1 MCVRHTVDTG
11 YAHIDSVF
19 RKWEVKR
26 LVDWRFMC
34 ITTRRCTN
42 LNDFFFLLISSLP
55 HYSIARASCVRY
67 IKEWHPMPA
76 ANSCN
81 RNVEQVQ
88 REKIVFIGFQSYL
101 GQLKFLF
108 LRRFANKHKS
118 GENSTIYL
126 ILFSKPT
133 VNLLIDVNPYF
144 VRLCVCV
151 CVNSICFPAA
161 ASNHQNESE
170 IEKLV
175 YILSAFVL

>member
-1 MCVRHTVDTG
+1 
-11 YAHIDSVF
+11 
-19 RKWEVKR
+19 
-26 LVDWRFMC
+26 
-34 ITTRRCTN
+34 
-42 LNDFFFLLISSLP
+42 
-55 HYSIARASCVRY
+55 
-67 IKEWHPMPA
+67 MPA